1 MEAAPVDTPLSAL
14 VVPEAQTR
22 RRARPG
28 ERRLQIL
35 QCLAGM
41 LQDGGVERV
50 TTAALAQRLQVSEA
64 ALYRHF
70 ASKAQM
76 FEALIEFIEHSMFG
90 LVNQIAAQQ
99 ESGLTQAAR
108 IVQALIAFA
117 EHNPG
122 LCRVMSGDALV
133 GEHARLQQ
141 RVDQFFARIES
152 TLRQCLRM
160 AVEQGHASAGFDP
173 AQRAQWLL
181 TFACGGVL
189 RVARAPAAPALSPT
203 IDRALHALLR

>member
-1 MEAAPVDTPLSAL
+1 MELAPANSSLTGQVAPAVATS
-14 VVPEAQTR
+14 

-41 LQDGGVERV
+41 LQEVGAERV

-76 FEALIEFIEHSMFG
+76 FEGLIDFIEHSVYG
-90 LVNQIAAQQ
+90 LVNQIAAR
-99 ESGLTQAAR
+99 EPSGLTQAIR
-108 IVQALIAFA
+108 IVQSLLAFA

-122 LCRVMSGDALV
+122 LCRVMAGDALV
-133 GEHARLQQ
+133 GEHARLRQ

-152 TLRQCLRM
+152 TLRQCLRL
-160 AVEQGHASAGFDP
+160 AVEQGHTGAGFEP
-173 AQRAQWLL
+173 GQRAQWLL
-181 TFACGGVL
+181 TFVCGGVL
-189 RVARAPAAPALSPT
+189 RVARSPGAPALSPT
-203 IDRALHALLR
+203 IDPALHALLR

>member
-1 MEAAPVDTPLSAL
+1 METAPVDTPLTEL
-14 VVPEAQTR
+14 VPPETQTR

-41 LQDGGVERV
+41 LEDGGAERV

-108 IVQALIAFA
+108 IVQALVAFA
-117 EHNPG
+117 EQNPG
-122 LCRVMSGDALV
+122 LCRVMAGDALV
-133 GEHARLQQ
+133 GEHARLRQ

-152 TLRQCLRM
+152 TLRQCLRT

-189 RVARAPAAPALSPT
+189 RVARAPGGPALSST